1 LSLVVLLGAAAGCCG
16 LLVLAGCSSDPRGK
30 LYPVTG
36 KITLPDG
43 TPCPKGNV
51 TFIPLEADPKAPS
64 FPASEGAIREDG
76 SYTLSTKGKPGVPAG
91 KYRVVLSSGR
101 ERRALAKAWSVVPLK
116 YTSEAKSPLEVEVAE
131 NKPEGGYDLKLQPQ
145 SGQRR

>member
-1 LSLVVLLGAAAGCCG
+1 LSSVLRLGGALGCCG
-16 LLVLAGCSSDPRGK
+16 LLILAGCSSDPRGK
-30 LYPVTG
+30 LYPVQG
-36 KITLPDG
+36 KITLADG

-51 TFIPLEADPKAPS
+51 MLIPIEADPQAPS
-64 FPASEGAIREDG
+64 LPSSEGTIGPDG

-101 ERRALAKAWSVVPLK
+101 ERRALAKAWSVVPLQ
-116 YTSEAKSPLEVEVAE
+116 YTSEAKSPLEVEVME
-131 NKPEGGYDLKLQPQ
+131 NKPEGGYDLTLQSP